1 MNSIDKL
8 IKIFS
13 EFPGIGP
20 KQARRFV
27 YFLITRHEG
36 YIDEL
41 KREITS
47 LRANIESCV
56 ECRRYFT
63 KSSIDKKLCNICADS
78 TRDNTSLMIVSRDV
92 DLENIEKSHFFNGK
106 YFVLGG
112 TVPILDKNPEQRI
125 RLKDLLVLLNR
136 MSENGLK
143 EVILGLDANSEG
155 EYTTDIIKGAVSPI
169 TEKYSIK
176 ISELGRGL
184 STGSELEYSDPET
197 IKNALKNRS

>member
-27 YFLITRHEG
+27 YFLINRHEG

-41 KREITS
+41 KNEITE
-47 LRANIESCV
+47 LRKGIASCAD
-56 ECRRYFT
+56 CKRYFFSRNDVQNMCDICSD
-63 KSSIDKKLCNICADS
+63 KKRDSSI
-78 TRDNTSLMIVSRDV
+78 LMIVSRDI
-92 DLENIEKSHFFNGK
+92 DLENIEKSHPFFGK

-112 TVPILDKNPEQRI
+112 LVPILDKNPEQRI
-125 RLKDLLVLLNR
+125 RLKELLALVSR
-136 MSENGLK
+136 MSDKGLK
-143 EVILGLDANSEG
+143 EIILGLDANSEG
-155 EYTTDIIKGAVSPI
+155 EYTANILKSSLSPI
-169 TEKYSIK
+169 VLKYEIK

-184 STGSELEYSDPET
+184 STGTELEYSDPET
-197 IKNALKNRS
+197 IKNALKNRK

>member
-63 KSSIDKKLCNICADS
+63 KSGGDKKLCNICADS

-155 EYTTDIIKGAVSPI
+155 EYTTDIVKGAISPI
-169 TEKYSIK
+169 MEKYSIK

>member
-8 IKIFS
+8 IRIFS

-36 YIDEL
+36 YIEEF
-41 KREITS
+41 KREITE
-47 LRANIESCV
+47 LRNEIETCID
-56 ECRRYFT
+56 CKRYFSKGT
-63 KSSIDKKLCNICADS
+63 NNKNICSICGDP
-78 TRDNTSLMIVSRDV
+78 TRDNSQLMIVSRDI
-92 DLENIEKSHFFNGK
+92 DFENIEKSHFFNGK
-106 YFVLGG
+106 YFILGG
-112 TVPILDKNPEQRI
+112 VVPILDKNPEQRI
-125 RLKDLLVLLNR
+125 RLKELLNLVGR

-143 EVILGLDANSEG
+143 EIIMGLDANSEG
-155 EYTTDIIKGAVSPI
+155 EYTTEIIKNNLSPI
-169 TEKYSIK
+169 VTKYNIK

-184 STGSELEYSDPET
+184 STGTELEYSDSET

>member
-41 KREITS
+41 KREITN
-47 LRANIESCV
+47 LRANIESCI

-63 KSSIDKKLCNICADS
+63 KSGNDKKLCNICADS

-125 RLKDLLVLLNR
+125 RLKDLLILLNR

-155 EYTTDIIKGAVSPI
+155 EYTTDIVKGAISSI

-197 IKNALKNRS
+197 IKNALKNRN